1 MACSLFYLF
10 SCSSSCIRVASLLHG
25 GLVCSL
31 APNTVEP
38 RYNEGLRDWKKIVS
52 YDEVSLY
59 RGPFSYILPPVGL
72 KKNSFLYRYIEVR

>member
-1 MACSLFYLF
+1 MF
-10 SCSSSCIRVASLLHG
+10 S
-25 GLVCSL
+25 
-31 APNTVEP
+31 PDTVEP

-72 KKNSFLYRYIEVR
+72 KKNSSLYRYIEVR